1 MIEVEVTVDMIEQA
15 RHKAADLG
23 KLKNSIRNGAGN
35 LIGFIGEQM
44 ALEVLKGKW
53 ANTYDY
59 DVVTED
65 GYKVDVKTKRTSVK
79 PLPHYDCSIA
89 KYNTKQDCDYYAFVR
104 VRNDLMVGWFL
115 GVVKKE
121 DYFDRA
127 RFLKKDTIDE
137 ANNFRVKA
145 DCYNLAISEL
155 QEAI

>member
-1 MIEVEVTVDMIEQA
+1 
-15 RHKAADLG
+15 
-23 KLKNSIRNGAGN
+23 
-35 LIGFIGEQM
+35 
-44 ALEVLKGKW
+44 
-53 ANTYDY
+53 
-59 DVVTED
+59 
-65 GYKVDVKTKRTSVK
+65 
-79 PLPHYDCSIA
+79 
-89 KYNTKQDCDYYAFVR
+89 
-104 VRNDLMVGWFL
+104 MVGWFL